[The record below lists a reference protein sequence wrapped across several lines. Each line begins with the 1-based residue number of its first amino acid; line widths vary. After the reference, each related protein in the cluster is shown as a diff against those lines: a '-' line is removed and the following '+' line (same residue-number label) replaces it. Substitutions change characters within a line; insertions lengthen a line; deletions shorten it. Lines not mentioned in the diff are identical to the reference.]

1 MVTRKKDQPYNSQL
15 KGVAALL
22 GTQSLN
28 PTADIAAE
36 FININQISLAE
47 SQPRRYFNPQKL
59 QELSASI
66 KEHGVL
72 EPLLARP
79 LNGQYELVAGERRYR
94 AAKLA
99 GLTQIPIVVKQLTDQ
114 EALQL
119 ALIEN
124 LQREDL
130 NPVEETQGI
139 LDLLAAQL
147 NITVDDVISLLHR
160 MQNEAKGKVTQNVLG
175 NFQGEV
181 IQNVFDSLGLIG
193 WESFATSRLPLL
205 KLPPDILNALQTGKI
220 AYTKASAI
228 ARIKDAAQRHQLL
241 EESIQQQ
248 YSLAQIKAQIK
259 KIQTPAK
266 RSTPSADLGHRMD
279 QVYKAVKR
287 SKVWNN
293 PQKRRRLEKLLA
305 SIENLIES
313 ET

>member
-15 KGVAALL
+15 KGVEALL
-22 GTQSLN
+22 GSQTPN

-36 FININQISLAE
+36 FVNISQITLPK

-66 KEHGVL
+66 KEHGIL
-72 EPLLARP
+72 EPLLTRP

-139 LDLLAAQL
+139 LGLLAIQL
-147 NITVDDVISLLHR
+147 NTNVKDVISLLHR
-160 MQNEAKGKVTQNVLG
+160 MQNEAAGKVTQNVLG
-175 NFQGEV
+175 SAQGQV
-181 IQNVFDSLGLIG
+181 IQNVFDSLALIS
-193 WESFATSRLPLL
+193 WESFVTSRLPLL
-205 KLPPDILNALQTGKI
+205 KLPPEILDALQNGKI

-228 ARIKDAAQRHQLL
+228 ARVKNADQRHQLL
-241 EESIQQQ
+241 EESIKQQ
-248 YSLAQIKAQIK
+248 YSLSQIKTRIKQI
-259 KIQTPAK
+259 QAPAK
-266 RSTPSADLGHRMD
+266 HSTPSASLNRRVDR
-279 QVYKAVKR
+279 VYKAVKR
-287 SKVWNN
+287 STIWSN
-293 PQKRRRLEKLLA
+293 PKKQRQLEKLLT
-305 SIENLIES
+305 SIENLLES
-313 ET
+313 EP

>member
-22 GTQSLN
+22 GTQSAN
-28 PTADIAAE
+28 PTANIAAE
-36 FININQISLAE
+36 FVHINQISIAP

-59 QELSASI
+59 QELSNSI
-66 KEHGVL
+66 KQHGIL
-72 EPLLARP
+72 EPLLTRP

-94 AAKLA
+94 AAKQA

-147 NITVDDVISLLHR
+147 NITADDVISLLHR

-175 NFQGEV
+175 NVQGQI
-181 IQNVFDSLGLIG
+181 IQNVFDSLGLIS
-193 WESFATSRLPLL
+193 WESFVTSRLPLL
-205 KLPPDILNALQTGKI
+205 KLPPEILNALQTGKI
-220 AYTKASAI
+220 AYTQATAI

-248 YSLAQIKAQIK
+248 YSLAQIKAQIG
-259 KIQTPAK
+259 KIQASPS
-266 RSTPSADLGHRMD
+266 RDTPSADLGHRMD
-279 QVYKAVKR
+279 EVYKAIKR
-287 SKVWNN
+287 SRAWNN
-293 PQKRRRLEKLLA
+293 PKKRRQLEKLLT
-305 SIENLIES
+305 SIENLVKS

>member
-22 GTQSLN
+22 GTQALN
-28 PTADIAAE
+28 PAADIAAE
-36 FININQISLAE
+36 FVTINQITLPE
-47 SQPRRYFNPQKL
+47 SQPRRHFNPQKL

-72 EPLLARP
+72 EPLLTRP

-99 GLTQIPIVVKQLTDQ
+99 GLTQVPIVIKQLTDQ

-139 LDLLAAQL
+139 LDLLAMQL
-147 NITVDDVISLLHR
+147 STTSADVISLLHR
-160 MQNEAKGKVTQNVLG
+160 MQNEAKGRVTQNVLG
-175 NFQGEV
+175 NLQGQV
-181 IQNVFDSLGLIG
+181 IQSTFDSLGLIS
-193 WESFATSRLPLL
+193 WESFVTSRLPLL
-205 KLPPDILNALQTGKI
+205 KLPPEILDALQTGKI
-220 AYTKASAI
+220 AYTQATAI
-228 ARIKDAAQRHQLL
+228 ARIKDATQRQQLL
-241 EESIQQQ
+241 KESIQQQ
-248 YSLAQIKAQIK
+248 YSLAQIKAQLK

-266 RSTPSADLGHRMD
+266 HSAPPADLNHRMD
-279 QVYKAVKR
+279 QVYKAIKH

-305 SIENLIES
+305 SIESLLES

>member
-1 MVTRKKDQPYNSQL
+1 MNTRKKDQPYTSQL
-15 KGVAALL
+15 RGVAALL
-22 GTQSLN
+22 GAQPIDSAT
-28 PTADIAAE
+28 DAAAKFVE
-36 FININQISLAE
+36 ISQITLPK
-47 SQPRRYFNPQKL
+47 SQPRRYFDPQKL

-66 KEHGVL
+66 QEHGVL
-72 EPLLARP
+72 EPLLTRS

-99 GLTQIPIVVKQLTDQ
+99 GLTQVPVVVKQLTDQ

-139 LDLLAAQL
+139 LDLLAVRL
-147 NITVDDVISLLHR
+147 DTTVEEVISLLHR

-175 NFQGEV
+175 NSQGQA

-205 KLPPDILNALQTGKI
+205 KLPPDVLDALQAGKI

-228 ARIKDAAQRHQLL
+228 ARIKDADQRHKLL
-241 EESIQQQ
+241 TEAIKQQ
-248 YSLAQIKAQIK
+248 YSLSQIKAQIK
-259 KIQTPAK
+259 HIQAPAK
-266 RSTPSADLGHRMD
+266 QGTSSADLGHRVD

-293 PQKRRRLEKLLA
+293 PQKRKRLEKLLT
-305 SIENLIES
+305 SIEDLLEF
-313 ET
+313 EQ